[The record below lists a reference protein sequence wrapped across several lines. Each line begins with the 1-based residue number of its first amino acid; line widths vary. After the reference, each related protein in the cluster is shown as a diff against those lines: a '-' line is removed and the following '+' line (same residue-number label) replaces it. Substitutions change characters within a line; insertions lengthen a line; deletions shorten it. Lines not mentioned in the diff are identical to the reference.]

1 MISRSPES
9 GAELKPSPAGRGVG
23 GEGTSKRGLFIAA
36 SVGGANVPGNW
47 LFGAADILSDSP
59 SRHIPAM
66 AMAAKQRVAGHVLEC
81 VNTRMST
88 PYIAE
93 LGCK

>member
-1 MISRSPES
+1 M
-9 GAELKPSPAGRGVG
+9 
-23 GEGTSKRGLFIAA
+23 GEGTSRRGLLIAA

>member
-1 MISRSPES
+1 MGLGIADCAES
-9 GAELKPSPAGRGVG
+9 GSAAGDRFLG
-23 GEGTSKRGLFIAA
+23 SK
-36 SVGGANVPGNW
+36 
-47 LFGAADILSDSP
+47 DILSDSP

>member
-1 MISRSPES
+1 MGLRT
-9 GAELKPSPAGRGVG
+9 ADFVG
-23 GEGTSKRGLFIAA
+23 GKSAAGDRFLGSK
-36 SVGGANVPGNW
+36 
-47 LFGAADILSDSP
+47 DILSDSP